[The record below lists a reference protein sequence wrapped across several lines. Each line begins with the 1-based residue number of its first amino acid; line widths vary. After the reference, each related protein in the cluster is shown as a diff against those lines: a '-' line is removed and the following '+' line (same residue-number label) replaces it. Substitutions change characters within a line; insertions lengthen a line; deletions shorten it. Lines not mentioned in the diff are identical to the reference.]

1 MSDALSCPASKK
13 RSPDNQTLHQ
23 NLITVGVNS
32 LVTRRQYGFGGLY
45 GEIYFMQSPTNQTIQ
60 IRWHGRG
67 GQGAITA
74 AKVVAEAAFRSG
86 YGGAVMAPTFGTER
100 RGAPVTTSLK
110 ISHRKIYDLS
120 PISTPDIVVVLDH
133 MIMHEV
139 DVTAG
144 LKPGGWIILNSPRPV
159 EEHLFPGYR
168 TAVADVTRMGVEAG
182 LRKGIVNTGIIGAL
196 GRASGLVDIE
206 TFADQIAE
214 EFAGRGPEANAL
226 AARLVYDATQMFDNT
241 TGGSTDA

>member
-1 MSDALSCPASKK
+1 
-13 RSPDNQTLHQ
+13 
-23 NLITVGVNS
+23 
-32 LVTRRQYGFGGLY
+32 
-45 GEIYFMQSPTNQTIQ
+45 MQSATDQIIQ

-86 YGGAVMAPTFGTER
+86 YSGVVMAPTFGTER

-110 ISHRKIYDLS
+110 ISHSKIYDLS
-120 PISTPDIVVVLDH
+120 PITTPDIVVVLDH
-133 MIMHEV
+133 MILHEV

-144 LKPGGWIILNSPRPV
+144 LKPGGWIILNTPRPV

-196 GRASGLVDIE
+196 GRASGLIDIE
-206 TFADQIAE
+206 ALADNIAV
-214 EFAGRGPEANAL
+214 EFAGRKPDANAM
-226 AARLVYDATQMFDNT
+226 AARLVYDATLMLDNT
-241 TGGSTDA
+241 EGATDA